1 METFLIVYLSISL
14 VVYGILC
21 IAWVRDN
28 IFNAMIKALMGTL
41 WIMSVILLLY
51 TLGFIV
57 KG

>member
-21 IAWVRDN
+21 IAWVRDS
-28 IFNAMIKALMGTL
+28 ICNAIIKASMGAM